1 MADSIPSMAETTV
14 TAETVDRRNA
24 LDGLDVL
31 RHAAAADPF
40 GHRIHIALA
49 MAWAFF
55 VPLLMIPWA
64 KDVALILLVGWCL
77 ARVLFGGV
85 RYAWGPL
92 FRMPLAWLITAW
104 LIWTGLSI
112 LWSPSPMWGL
122 DEYKAFRAFLIPISV
137 FPVLIEFR
145 KILWAFL
152 AGAAIVTVIQLLQA
166 STLVELGS
174 RWNINQFTAWIAPN
188 PGGLLLAGAFVA
200 HAAWLLAERRGR
212 MAAVHV
218 AGAVLAA
225 IGVMLMNNRGAVL
238 ASGIGVAVVC
248 VVVLILLPRA
258 RAKVLLIATAIVFGL
273 SSGLYVDEVLLDSKF
288 SGPIEAKAQ
297 RGLDDL
303 NNTEQFTSRPLL
315 RRSVTYRLKVWS
327 ALLEDIL
334 DRPLLGTGMGGLWL
348 AFDDHPEFTSTD
360 RTVPS
365 YKPAYKDPKHGHSS
379 WLFVPVATGL
389 IGMALMWGTLGTAL
403 AGLCRRARRHPEA
416 VVSFGI
422 LVAWMIGNVFDS
434 LLLSGSTNY
443 LLIIGLLAAFIPRAG
458 VEP

>member
-14 TAETVDRRNA
+14 TAETIDRRNA

-31 RHAAAADPF
+31 RQAAAADAF

-55 VPLLMIPWA
+55 VPLVMIPWA

-104 LIWTGLSI
+104 LVWTGLSI
-112 LWSPSPMWGL
+112 LWSPAPMWGL
-122 DEYKAFRAFLIPISV
+122 EEYKAFRAFLIPISV

-145 KILWAFL
+145 KMLWAFL

-166 STLVELGS
+166 SGLVELGS
-174 RWNINQFTAWIAPN
+174 RWNISRFTAWIAPN

-200 HAAWLLAERRGR
+200 HAAWLIAERRGR
-212 MAAVHV
+212 MAGVHV

-225 IGVMLMNNRGAVL
+225 IGVVFMNNRGAFL
-238 ASGIGVAVVC
+238 AASIGVAVVF
-248 VVVLILLPRA
+248 VVIVILLPRA
-258 RAKVLLIATAIVFGL
+258 RAKVLLVATSMVFGL
-273 SSGLYVDEVLLDSKF
+273 TCGLYVDEVLMGSKL
-288 SGPIEAKAQ
+288 SGPIEARVQ

-303 NNTEQFTSRPLL
+303 NNTPAFERRPVTQ
-315 RRSVTYRLKVWS
+315 RSVAYRLADWS
-327 ALLEDIL
+327 ALLEDIQ
-334 DRPLLGTGMGGLWL
+334 DRPLLGTGLGGLWH
-348 AFDDHPEFTSTD
+348 AFDDHPELKSD
-360 RTVPS
+360 INEH
-365 YKPAYKDPKHGHSS
+365 KHGHNS
-379 WLFVPVATGL
+379 WLFVPATTGL
-389 IGMALMWGTLGTAL
+389 IGMALMWGTLGTAI

-434 LLLSGSTNY
+434 LLLSGSTSY
-443 LLIIGLLAAFIPRAG
+443 LLIIGLLAAFVPRVGA
-458 VEP
+458 EP

>member
-1 MADSIPSMAETTV
+1 MADNIPAMAEPTV
-14 TAETVDRRNA
+14 TAEALDRRNA
-24 LDGLDVL
+24 IEGLDVL
-31 RHAAAADPF
+31 RHAAAADAF

-55 VPLLMIPWA
+55 VPLVMIPWA

-104 LIWTGLSI
+104 LFWTGLSI

-137 FPVLIEFR
+137 FPVLFEFR
-145 KILWAFL
+145 KMLWAFL

-166 STLVELGS
+166 SGLAGLPIDSFNRVC
-174 RWNINQFTAWIAPN
+174 AWIAPN

-200 HAAWLLAERRGR
+200 HAAGLIAERRKR
-212 MAAVHV
+212 MAGVHV
-218 AGAVLAA
+218 AGVVLAA
-225 IGVMLMNNRGAVL
+225 IGVLFMNNRGAFL
-238 ASGIGVAVVC
+238 AASIGVAVVF
-248 VVVLILLPRA
+248 VVVVILLPRA
-258 RAKVLLIATAIVFGL
+258 RAKVLLVATSIVFGL
-273 SSGLYVDEVLLDSKF
+273 TGGLYIDEVLMGSKV
-288 SGPIEAKAQ
+288 SGPIEARAK

-303 NNTEQFTSRPLL
+303 NNTDYFQRRPIT
-315 RRSVTYRLKVWS
+315 RRALTYRLEVWS
-327 ALLEDIL
+327 ALLDDIQ

-365 YKPAYKDPKHGHSS
+365 YKPAYKNPKHGHSS
-379 WLFVPVATGL
+379 WLFVPATTGL
-389 IGMALMWGTLGTAL
+389 IGMALMWGTLGTAI
-403 AGLCRRARRHPEA
+403 AVLCRRARRHPEA
-416 VVSFGI
+416 MVPFGI

-434 LLLSGSTNY
+434 LLLSGSTNC
-443 LLIIGLLAAFIPRAG
+443 LLIIGLLAAFVPRAG

>member
-1 MADSIPSMAETTV
+1 MAETAV
-14 TAETVDRRNA
+14 TAETLDRRNA

-31 RHAAAADPF
+31 RHAAAADAF

-55 VPLLMIPWA
+55 VPLVMIPWA

-104 LIWTGLSI
+104 LVWTGLSI
-112 LWSPSPMWGL
+112 LWSPAPVWGL

-145 KILWAFL
+145 KMLWAFL

-166 STLVELGS
+166 SGLVELGS
-174 RWNINQFTAWIAPN
+174 RWNIGRFTAWIAPN
-188 PGGLLLAGAFVA
+188 PGGLLLASAFVA

-212 MAAVHV
+212 MAGVHV

-225 IGVMLMNNRGAVL
+225 IGVVFMNNRGAFL
-238 ASGIGVAVVC
+238 AAGIGV
-248 VVVLILLPRA
+248 VVVFVVVIILLPRA
-258 RAKVLLIATAIVFGL
+258 RTKVLLVATSIVFGL
-273 SSGLYVDEVLLDSKF
+273 TCGLYVDEMLMGSKF
-288 SGPIEAKAQ
+288 SGPIEARLH

-303 NNTEQFTSRPLL
+303 NNTSYFQTRPITG
-315 RRSVTYRLKVWS
+315 RSVTYRLEVWS
-327 ALLEDIL
+327 ALLEDIQ
-334 DRPLLGTGMGGLWL
+334 DRPLLGTGLGGMWH
-348 AFDDHPEFTSTD
+348 AFNDHPEFTGND
-360 RTVPS
+360 RTDPN
-365 YKPAYKDPKHGHSS
+365 YKPLSNEHKHGHNS
-379 WLFVPVATGL
+379 WLLVPATTGL

-434 LLLSGSTNY
+434 LLLSGSTSY
-443 LLIIGLLAAFIPRAG
+443 LLIIGLLAAFVPRVGA
-458 VEP
+458 EP

>member
-1 MADSIPSMAETTV
+1 MADNIPAMAEPTV

-24 LDGLDVL
+24 HEGLDVL
-31 RHAAAADPF
+31 RHAAAADAF

-64 KDVALILLVGWCL
+64 KDVALILLVGWSL

-104 LIWTGLSI
+104 LVWTGLSI
-112 LWSPSPMWGL
+112 LWSPAPIWGL

-145 KILWAFL
+145 KMLWAFL

-166 STLVELGS
+166 SGLGGLPTN
-174 RWNINQFTAWIAPN
+174 RFNRPCAWIAPN
-188 PGGLLLAGAFVA
+188 PGGLLLAGAFIA

-212 MAAVHV
+212 MAGVHV

-225 IGVMLMNNRGAVL
+225 IGVMFMNNRGAFI
-238 ASGIGVAVVC
+238 ASGIGVALVFVAVV
-248 VVVLILLPRA
+248 ILLPRV
-258 RAKVLLIATAIVFGL
+258 RAKVLLVATSIVFGL
-273 SSGLYVDEVLLDSKF
+273 TCGLYVDEMILDSKI
-288 SGPIEAKAQ
+288 SGPIEHRIQ
-297 RGLDDL
+297 WGLNDL
-303 NNTEQFTSRPLL
+303 KGTTEFEKRPVLK
-315 RRSVTYRLKVWS
+315 RSVTYRLEVWS
-327 ALLEDIL
+327 ALLEDIQ
-334 DRPLLGTGMGGLWL
+334 DQPLLGTGMGGLWH
-348 AFDDHPEFTSTD
+348 AFDDHPEFTSRD
-360 RTVPS
+360 RTVPN
-365 YKPAYKDPKHGHSS
+365 YKPIDADHKHGHSS
-379 WLFVPVATGL
+379 WLFVPATTGL
-389 IGMALMWGTLGTAL
+389 IGMALMWGTLGTAI

-416 VVSFGI
+416 IVSFGI
-422 LVAWMIGNVFDS
+422 LIAWMIGNVFDS
-434 LLLSGSTNY
+434 LLLSGSTSC
-443 LLIIGLLAAFIPRAG
+443 LLIIGLLAAFVPRAG

>member
-55 VPLLMIPWA
+55 VPLVMIPWA

-104 LIWTGLSI
+104 LFWTGLSI
-112 LWSPSPMWGL
+112 LWSPAPIWGL

-137 FPVLIEFR
+137 FPVLFEFR
-145 KILWAFL
+145 KMLWAFL

-166 STLVELGS
+166 SGLAGLPIDSFNRVC
-174 RWNINQFTAWIAPN
+174 AWIAPN

-200 HAAWLLAERRGR
+200 HAAGLIAERRKR
-212 MAAVHV
+212 MAGVHV
-218 AGAVLAA
+218 AGVVLAA
-225 IGVMLMNNRGAVL
+225 IGVLFMNNRGAFL
-238 ASGIGVAVVC
+238 AASIGV
-248 VVVLILLPRA
+248 VVVFVVVVILLPRA
-258 RAKVLLIATAIVFGL
+258 RAKVLLVATSIVFGL
-273 SSGLYVDEVLLDSKF
+273 TGGLYVDEVLMGSKV
-288 SGPIEAKAQ
+288 SGPIEARAQ

-303 NNTEQFTSRPLL
+303 NNTNYFQRRPIAK
-315 RRSVTYRLKVWS
+315 RSVTYRLEEWS
-327 ALLEDIL
+327 ALLEDIQE
-334 DRPLLGTGMGGLWL
+334 RPLLGTGLGGLWH
-348 AFDDHPEFTSTD
+348 AFDDHLELKSD
-360 RTVPS
+360 IN
-365 YKPAYKDPKHGHSS
+365 KHKHGHNS
-379 WLFVPVATGL
+379 WLFVPATTGL
-389 IGMALMWGTLGTAL
+389 IGMALMWGTLGTAI
-403 AGLCRRARRHPEA
+403 AVLCRRARRHPEA
-416 VVSFGI
+416 MVPFGI

-434 LLLSGSTNY
+434 LLLSGSTNC
-443 LLIIGLLAAFIPRAG
+443 LLIIGLLAAFVPRAG

>member
-14 TAETVDRRNA
+14 TTETIERRNA

-31 RHAAAADPF
+31 RLAAAADAF

-55 VPLLMIPWA
+55 VPLVMIPWA

-104 LIWTGLSI
+104 LVWTGLSI
-112 LWSPSPMWGL
+112 LWSPAPVWGL

-137 FPVLIEFR
+137 FPVLFEFR
-145 KILWAFL
+145 KMLWAFL

-166 STLVELGS
+166 SGLAGLPIDRFNRVC
-174 RWNINQFTAWIAPN
+174 AWIAPN
-188 PGGLLLAGAFVA
+188 AGGLLLAGVFVA

-212 MAAVHV
+212 MAGLHV

-225 IGVMLMNNRGAVL
+225 IGVVFMNNRGAFL
-238 ASGIGVAVVC
+238 ASSIGVAVVF
-248 VVVLILLPRA
+248 VMVLILLPRA
-258 RAKVLLIATAIVFGL
+258 RAKVLLVATSLVFGL
-273 SSGLYVDEVLLDSKF
+273 TCGLYVDEVLMGSKL
-288 SGPIEAKAQ
+288 SGPIEHRVQ
-297 RGLDDL
+297 LGLDDIS
-303 NNTEQFTSRPLL
+303 NVRRFERRPVY
-315 RRSVTYRLKVWS
+315 RRAVTYRLEVWS
-327 ALLEDIL
+327 AMIEEIQ
-334 DRPLLGTGMGGLWL
+334 DRPLLGTGLGGLWH
-348 AFDDHPEFTSTD
+348 AFDDHPEFNSTD
-360 RTVPS
+360 RS
-365 YKPAYKDPKHGHSS
+365 DPNYQPVDADHHHGHNS
-379 WLFVPVATGL
+379 WLFIPATTGL
-389 IGMALMWGTLGTAL
+389 IGMALMWGTLGTAI

-434 LLLSGSTNY
+434 LLLSGSTSY
-443 LLIIGLLAAFIPRAG
+443 LLIIGLLAAFVPRVGA
-458 VEP
+458 EP